1 MNDALRLNGDLVDRA
16 RAAASAIADDIQQ
29 HIEEHTTDTTERATL
44 RLLGI
49 AGVNEIDVPLV
60 NVVAEHARDLL
71 PGGIMRPFVDLM
83 NQTGKSAQEVA
94 EGVAAG
100 DLALAEVPA
109 DRRAAAEAR
118 AEELAREGVARID
131 AVRAR
136 RNELVAQTGEPL
148 KPYVYVIVATGNIY
162 EDAAQA
168 KAAARAGADVIA
180 VIRTT
185 AQSLLDYVPFGET
198 TEGFGGTYA
207 TQENFRL
214 MRAAL
219 DEVGEELGRYIRLCN
234 YASGL
239 CMPEIATMGALE
251 RLDMMLNDSMY
262 GIIFRNINMQRTFVD
277 QYLSRLINA
286 RAGII
291 INTGEDNYLTTADA
305 FEKGYTVV
313 SSDFIN
319 EAFALRANLEP
330 WQIGLG
336 HAFEINPQ
344 TPDQV
349 VYQIA
354 DAQLDP
360 SAVPRLPAQVHAA
373 HQVHAGRHLPGPHHR
388 RHVQLHRH
396 LHRPGDHAARHA
408 HRGAAHAAAPGPLPE
423 HQERQVRVR
432 ELPRPGRRGHL
443 QARRHDRAARQR
455 PAAEGHR
462 AARAR
467 ARHQPVQGARG
478 RRVRRREARPA
489 GRPRLRGRLQGHA
502 RLLQPVLRGAARRPD
517 ERSSRG
523 SGPRRLSRSH
533 RRGALM
539 LIRPYGDTHD
549 DGIIQFSFT
558 LPMPYSIKAADVG
571 KQFLEKLGF
580 HTVGIAECKAIDPE
594 YTLFVAY
601 GRTDVGIDPDEV
613 KGDYLE
619 VEEMDYYAINAL
631 IKEKLGRKL
640 SVVGAAIESDA
651 HTVGIDAIMNMK
663 GFAGNYGLER
673 YPEMDALNM
682 GSQIP
687 CAQLLRT
694 ALEREADAILVSQI
708 VTQKN
713 IHVQHLTQL
722 IELLEAEGVRERFVL
737 VVGGP
742 RINNAFAK
750 ELGYDAGF
758 GPRTTPL
765 EVASFLAQE
774 VVRRHEEA

>member
-1 MNDALRLNGDLVDRA
+1 MNEALRLNDDLVDRS
-16 RAAASAIADDIQQ
+16 RAAASAIADDIQK

-60 NVVAEHARDLL
+60 NVVVEHARGLL
-71 PGGIMRPFVDLM
+71 PSGIIRPFVDLM
-83 NQTGKSAQEVA
+83 NQTGKNAQDVA
-94 EGVAAG
+94 AGVAAG
-100 DLALAEVPA
+100 DLSLARVPA

-118 AEELAREGVARID
+118 AEELAKEGVARID

-136 RNELVAQTGEPL
+136 RNELVAQTGEAV
-148 KPYVYVIVATGNIY
+148 KPYVYVIVATGSIY

-168 KAAARAGADVIA
+168 KAAARAGADVVA

-336 HAFEINPQ
+336 HAFEIDPA

-354 DAQLDP
+354 DAQLVRQLFPGYPLKYMPPTKYMPGDIFQGHIIDGMFNFTGIFTGQEIMLLGMLTEALHTPLLQDRYVSIKNAKYIFEGCRDLAGEVSFKRGGMIERRANDQLQKAVAQLEHVQSIGLFKALENGEFADVKRDP
-360 SAVPRLPAQVHAA
+360 SGGRGFEGVFKVAA
-373 HQVHAGRHLPGPHHR
+373 DYFNPFFSTLRDGRMNGAPEGP
-388 RHVQLHRH
+388 
-396 LHRPGDHAARHA
+396 
-408 HRGAAHAAAPGPLPE
+408 APGGSTS
-423 HQERQVRVR
+423 QKDG
-432 ELPRPGRRGHL
+432 GR
-443 QARRHDRAARQR
+443 
-455 PAAEGHR
+455 
-462 AARAR
+462 
-467 ARHQPVQGARG
+467 
-478 RRVRRREARPA
+478 
-489 GRPRLRGRLQGHA
+489 
-502 RLLQPVLRGAARRPD
+502 
-517 ERSSRG
+517 
-523 SGPRRLSRSH
+523 
-533 RRGALM
+533 
-539 LIRPYGDTHD
+539 
-549 DGIIQFSFT
+549 
-558 LPMPYSIKAADVG
+558 
-571 KQFLEKLGF
+571 
-580 HTVGIAECKAIDPE
+580 
-594 YTLFVAY
+594 
-601 GRTDVGIDPDEV
+601 
-613 KGDYLE
+613 
-619 VEEMDYYAINAL
+619 
-631 IKEKLGRKL
+631 
-640 SVVGAAIESDA
+640 
-651 HTVGIDAIMNMK
+651 
-663 GFAGNYGLER
+663 
-673 YPEMDALNM
+673 
-682 GSQIP
+682 
-687 CAQLLRT
+687 
-694 ALEREADAILVSQI
+694 
-708 VTQKN
+708 
-713 IHVQHLTQL
+713 
-722 IELLEAEGVRERFVL
+722 
-737 VVGGP
+737 
-742 RINNAFAK
+742 
-750 ELGYDAGF
+750 
-758 GPRTTPL
+758 
-765 EVASFLAQE
+765 
-774 VVRRHEEA
+774 

>member
-1 MNDALRLNGDLVDRA
+1 MP
-16 RAAASAIADDIQQ
+16 
-29 HIEEHTTDTTERATL
+29 EE
-44 RLLGI
+44 
-49 AGVNEIDVPLV
+49 
-60 NVVAEHARDLL
+60 
-71 PGGIMRPFVDLM
+71 
-83 NQTGKSAQEVA
+83 
-94 EGVAAG
+94 
-100 DLALAEVPA
+100 
-109 DRRAAAEAR
+109 RRAAAEAR
-118 AEELAREGVARID
+118 AEELATEGVERID
-131 AVRAR
+131 AVRMR
-136 RNELVAQTGEPL
+136 REQLVAMTGEPL

-185 AQSLLDYVPFGET
+185 AQSLLDYVPYGET

-214 MRAAL
+214 MRGAL
-219 DEVGEELGRYIRLCN
+219 DEVGMELGRYIRLCN

-336 HAFEINPQ
+336 HAFEINPS

-354 DAQLDP
+354 DAQLI
-360 SAVPRLPAQVHAA
+360 RQLF
-373 HQVHAGRHLPGPHHR
+373 PGYP
-388 RHVQLHRH
+388 LKYMPPTKYM
-396 LHRPGDHAARHA
+396 PGDIFQGHIIDGMFNFTGIFTGQEIMLLGMLTEALHTPLLQDRYLSIKNAKYVFESCRDLAGEVTYKPGGKIEQRANDQLQKAVDQLEHVRDISLFKA
-408 HRGAAHAAAPGPLPE
+408 LEDGEFADVKRDPQGGRGF
-423 HQERQVRVR
+423 
-432 ELPRPGRRGHL
+432 
-443 QARRHDRAARQR
+443 
-455 PAAEGHR
+455 EGVFKVTPDYFNPFF
-462 AARAR
+462 AS
-467 ARHQPVQGARG
+467 VARG
-478 RRVRRREARPA
+478 
-489 GRPRLRGRLQGHA
+489 
-502 RLLQPVLRGAARRPD
+502 PD
-517 ERSSRG
+517 ERGSRG
-523 SGPRRLSRSH
+523 SGPRRHGLGH
-533 RRGALM
+533 GRGALM
-539 LIRPYGDTHD
+539 LIRPYGDTRD

-558 LPMPYSIKAADVG
+558 LPMAYSVKAADVG

-601 GRTDVGIDPDEV
+601 GRTDTGIDPDEV

-640 SVVGAAIESDA
+640 TVVGAAIESDA

-694 ALEREADAILVSQI
+694 ALERDADAILVSQI

-737 VVGGP
+737 IVGGP

-774 VVRRHEEA
+774 VVRRHDEA

>member
-1 MNDALRLNGDLVDRA
+1 MSDALRLNGDLVDRA
-16 RAAASAIADDIQQ
+16 RAAANAIADDIQQ

-60 NVVAEHARDLL
+60 NVVTEHARELL

-83 NQTGKSAQEVA
+83 DQTGKSAQEVA
-94 EGVAAG
+94 AGVAAG

-109 DRRAAAEAR
+109 ERRAAAEAR
-118 AEELAREGVARID
+118 AQELAREGVARID

-305 FEKGYTVV
+305 FEKGFTVV

-336 HAFEINPQ
+336 HAFEINPA

-354 DAQLDP
+354 D
-360 SAVPRLPAQVHAA
+360 
-373 HQVHAGRHLPGPHHR
+373 
-388 RHVQLHRH
+388 
-396 LHRPGDHAARHA
+396 
-408 HRGAAHAAAPGPLPE
+408 
-423 HQERQVRVR
+423 
-432 ELPRPGRRGHL
+432 
-443 QARRHDRAARQR
+443 
-455 PAAEGHR
+455 
-462 AARAR
+462 
-467 ARHQPVQGARG
+467 
-478 RRVRRREARPA
+478 
-489 GRPRLRGRLQGHA
+489 
-502 RLLQPVLRGAARRPD
+502 
-517 ERSSRG
+517 
-523 SGPRRLSRSH
+523 
-533 RRGALM
+533 
-539 LIRPYGDTHD
+539 
-549 DGIIQFSFT
+549 
-558 LPMPYSIKAADVG
+558 
-571 KQFLEKLGF
+571 
-580 HTVGIAECKAIDPE
+580 
-594 YTLFVAY
+594 
-601 GRTDVGIDPDEV
+601 
-613 KGDYLE
+613 
-619 VEEMDYYAINAL
+619 
-631 IKEKLGRKL
+631 
-640 SVVGAAIESDA
+640 
-651 HTVGIDAIMNMK
+651 
-663 GFAGNYGLER
+663 
-673 YPEMDALNM
+673 
-682 GSQIP
+682 
-687 CAQLLRT
+687 
-694 ALEREADAILVSQI
+694 
-708 VTQKN
+708 
-713 IHVQHLTQL
+713 
-722 IELLEAEGVRERFVL
+722 
-737 VVGGP
+737 
-742 RINNAFAK
+742 
-750 ELGYDAGF
+750 
-758 GPRTTPL
+758 
-765 EVASFLAQE
+765 
-774 VVRRHEEA
+774 

>member
-1 MNDALRLNGDLVDRA
+1 
-16 RAAASAIADDIQQ
+16 
-29 HIEEHTTDTTERATL
+29 
-44 RLLGI
+44 
-49 AGVNEIDVPLV
+49 
-60 NVVAEHARDLL
+60 
-71 PGGIMRPFVDLM
+71 MRPFVDLM
-83 NQTGKSAQEVA
+83 LQSGRSAQEVA

-100 DLALAEVPA
+100 ELALADVSA
-109 DRRAAAEAR
+109 DRRAGAEAR
-118 AEELAREGVARID
+118 AEELAKEGVARID

-354 DAQLDP
+354 DAQL
-360 SAVPRLPAQVHAA
+360 VRQLF
-373 HQVHAGRHLPGPHHR
+373 PGYP
-388 RHVQLHRH
+388 LKYMPPTKYM
-396 LHRPGDHAARHA
+396 PGDIFQGHIIDGMFNFTGIFTGQEIMLLGMLTEALHTPLLQDRYLSIKNAKYVFESCRDLAGEVTYKPGGMIEQRANDQLQKATEQLEHVRDISLFRALEDGEFADVKRDPQGGRGFEGVFKVTPDYFNPFFAALREG
-408 HRGAAHAAAPGPLPE
+408 RMSGAPEGPAPG
-423 HQERQVRVR
+423 
-432 ELPRPGRRGHL
+432 GS
-443 QARRHDRAARQR
+443 A
-455 PAAEGHR
+455 PADG
-462 AARAR
+462 
-467 ARHQPVQGARG
+467 
-478 RRVRRREARPA
+478 
-489 GRPRLRGRLQGHA
+489 
-502 RLLQPVLRGAARRPD
+502 
-517 ERSSRG
+517 
-523 SGPRRLSRSH
+523 
-533 RRGALM
+533 RGALM
-539 LIRPYGDTHD
+539 LIRPYGDTRD

-631 IKEKLGRKL
+631 IKERLGRKL